1 MPLHVHIHLLTQ
13 VFSPLDLI
21 DVLCH
26 LADGIPGIVHGCVVR
41 MFQ

>member
-1 MPLHVHIHLLTQ
+1 VHIHLLTQ

-26 LADGIPGIVHGCVVR
+26 LADGIPGIVHSRVIG
-41 MFQ
+41 MFR